1 MIVLLAV
8 MSVFAFVVIQLP
20 PGDYLTSYIANLQQ
34 QMGQVDDSVIL
45 SLRQQYGLDKPMWQQ
60 YFLWMGN
67 MLKGDFGQSFQW
79 KQPVGTLIAT
89 RMPMTIALSVITLVF
104 AYALAIPIGIYSAR
118 HQYSIGDYLA
128 SILGFIGLAT
138 PSFFLALILMYYSNR
153 YFGLSVGGFYSPEFQ
168 NAPWSFARL
177 WDLCKHLPIPVIV
190 IGLASMANVIRILRA
205 TLLDELKRHYVVAAR
220 ARGLKENKMI
230 YKYPVRVALN
240 PIISS
245 IGSILPSIVSGA
257 TVTAIVL
264 DIPTVGSLLYNALL
278 SQDMYLAGTSVL
290 MLTAITIVGTF
301 ISDILLV
308 VVDPRIRLQ

>member
-34 QMGQVDDSVIL
+34 QMGQVDESVIL

-118 HQYSIGDYLA
+118 HQ
-128 SILGFIGLAT
+128 
-138 PSFFLALILMYYSNR
+138 
-153 YFGLSVGGFYSPEFQ
+153 
-168 NAPWSFARL
+168 
-177 WDLCKHLPIPVIV
+177 
-190 IGLASMANVIRILRA
+190 
-205 TLLDELKRHYVVAAR
+205 
-220 ARGLKENKMI
+220 
-230 YKYPVRVALN
+230 
-240 PIISS
+240 
-245 IGSILPSIVSGA
+245 
-257 TVTAIVL
+257 
-264 DIPTVGSLLYNALL
+264 
-278 SQDMYLAGTSVL
+278 
-290 MLTAITIVGTF
+290 
-301 ISDILLV
+301 
-308 VVDPRIRLQ
+308 

>member
-104 AYALAIPIGIYSAR
+104 VHTGIYRPCDTQLFPGTDTDVLQQQIFRAECRRLLFAGISKCAME
-118 HQYSIGDYLA
+118 LCTA
-128 SILGFIGLAT
+128 LGFVQA
-138 PSFFLALILMYYSNR
+138 PSHSGNR
-153 YFGLSVGGFYSPEFQ
+153 YRPGKYGQCDPYPEG
-168 NAPWSFARL
+168 
-177 WDLCKHLPIPVIV
+177 H
-190 IGLASMANVIRILRA
+190 AS
-205 TLLDELKRHYVVAAR
+205 
-220 ARGLKENKMI
+220 G
-230 YKYPVRVALN
+230 
-240 PIISS
+240 
-245 IGSILPSIVSGA
+245 
-257 TVTAIVL
+257 
-264 DIPTVGSLLYNALL
+264 
-278 SQDMYLAGTSVL
+278 
-290 MLTAITIVGTF
+290 
-301 ISDILLV
+301 
-308 VVDPRIRLQ
+308 